1 MYDCNMSSH
10 PVTTRSY
17 AQLCGIAT
25 ALDVIGDR
33 WTTLVV
39 RDLLLGPLRFGDLA
53 QGLPGIGT
61 NTLAARLKHLEAS
74 EVVQRRLLPMP
85 DRGTVYELTEYGR
98 ELEPILMA
106 LGRWGTKSMGRLP
119 SNVASRSRW
128 LVAAMLAFH
137 DGSKR
142 IARPTTWELRLSD
155 SAFTARAEGTN
166 LTVTAGAPE
175 SADLVI
181 TTKDELLHGLMTRQL
196 TPDTAVATGAVT
208 LDGDAT
214 AFPRLL
220 ELLDFPPSG
229 GS

>member
-1 MYDCNMSSH
+1 
-10 PVTTRSY
+10 
-17 AQLCGIAT
+17 
-25 ALDVIGDR
+25 
-33 WTTLVV
+33 
-39 RDLLLGPLRFGDLA
+39 
-53 QGLPGIGT
+53 
-61 NTLAARLKHLEAS
+61 
-74 EVVQRRLLPMP
+74 
-85 DRGTVYELTEYGR
+85 
-98 ELEPILMA
+98 
-106 LGRWGTKSMGRLP
+106 
-119 SNVASRSRW
+119 
-128 LVAAMLAFH
+128 MLAFH
-137 DGSKR
+137 DESKR